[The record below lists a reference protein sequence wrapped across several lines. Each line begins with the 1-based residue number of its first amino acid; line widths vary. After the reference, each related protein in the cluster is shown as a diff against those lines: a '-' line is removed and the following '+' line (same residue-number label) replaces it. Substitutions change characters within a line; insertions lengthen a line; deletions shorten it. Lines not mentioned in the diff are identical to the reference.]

1 MLERAEK
8 KLLLEMVNRE
18 SKDSN
23 SNEDVA
29 RGLSAAEL
37 LEDIKFGSEAVFGNS
52 SQNELPSWAD
62 IDIITD
68 RSRKESDS
76 AGKLTGGTSK
86 SAISFD
92 AEKDFSNSQL
102 FGGADFRALREDIE
116 KKQKQ
121 QTPKNLDGIAHL
133 WKEIQALDKKR
144 VKKSRIVLLDGNG
157 SGYGSATVPVLA
169 SNNYDLLKGESS
181 VFDRELTNSKRS
193 NFEVKKKKGG
203 PIHDH
208 QDHCQVSHQ
217 LQGILLQ

>member
-23 SNEDVA
+23 EDLA
-29 RGLSAAEL
+29 RGLSAAEIL
-37 LEDIKFGSEAVFGNS
+37 DDIKFGSEAVFGNS
-52 SQNELPSWAD
+52 SQNELPTWEE

-76 AGKLTGGTSK
+76 AGRLTGGTSK
-86 SAISFD
+86 SATSFD
-92 AEKDFSNSQL
+92 AEKAFSNSQH
-102 FGGADFRALREDIE
+102 FGGADFRALRKESE
-116 KKQKQ
+116 KKLKQ

-133 WKEIQALDKKR
+133 WQEIRSLDKKR
-144 VKKSRIVLLDGNG
+144 AKKSRIVLVNGNG
-157 SGYGSATVPVLA
+157 SGYGRASVPVLA

-193 NFEVKKKKGG
+193 NFEVKKNKEG
-203 PIHDH
+203 PTHDN
-208 QDHCQVSHQ
+208 QDHCQVSRP
-217 LQGILLQ
+217 L